1 MDDVFSKKKK
11 KKKKNTKLRD
21 NISELYKC
29 AMVLKSK
36 SIWMVIRK
44 RMQEVIPNA
53 YFSILFELE

>member
-1 MDDVFSKKKK
+1 MDDVFSQ
-11 KKKKNTKLRD
+11 KKKNTKIRD
-21 NISELYKC
+21 NISDLYKC